1 MHTGSDD
8 RPPHTPR
15 GARCTG
21 RDGGPGTSPPVPGPP
36 THLFLPLLAPVL
48 FALIAWQVVTD
59 GPLRALDERL
69 GTASASSAFPRSLAG
84 FLADLG
90 NASVAVPVLLAACG
104 WAVWRGARTW
114 RQALAACV
122 CMAAV
127 PAFVVPLKLW
137 IARPGP
143 PGMGPGGYFPSGH
156 AATAAVAYGLVVLL
170 LAGGRRW
177 WFWAA
182 VYAVLNVG
190 VGVGLVRCGYHWPLD
205 VVGAW
210 CVAGLLLWLVPRS
223 RPLTISP
230 GAPPLGPAP
239 RSAR

>member
-1 MHTGSDD
+1 M
-8 RPPHTPR
+8 
-15 GARCTG
+15 
-21 RDGGPGTSPPVPGPP
+21 
-36 THLFLPLLAPVL
+36 LPVL
-48 FALIAWQVVTD
+48 FALIFALIAWQIVTH

-69 GTASASSAFPRSLAG
+69 GAALISPSAVAR

-104 WAVWRGARTW
+104 WAVWRGTRTW
-114 RQALAACV
+114 RQALAACL
-122 CMAAV
+122 CMAVV
-127 PAFVVPLKLW
+127 PALVVPLKLW

-170 LAGGRRW
+170 LAAGRGRW
-177 WFWAA
+177 VWAA
-182 VYAVLNVG
+182 GYAVLNVA

-210 CVAGLLLWLVPRS
+210 CVAGVLLFVPRT
-223 RPLTISP
+223 RPFTVSSGASP
-230 GAPPLGPAP
+230 GARTAASP
-239 RSAR
+239 R